1 MWIEK
6 NNQLVGTFEFEDF
19 AAAFSFMTRIALIA
33 EKRNHHPD
41 WTNSYNKVVIR
52 LYTHDKGNTVTNK
65 DRELASIIESIYN
78 Q

>member
-6 NNQLVGTFEFEDF
+6 NNQLEGTFEFDDF